1 MSRTTSTHRTH
12 RSHKAH
18 VGSHPHRYNR
28 RAIMPV
34 PVRIVL
40 GVLAVIAL
48 AAAGVSAAN
57 WSALTTNNTA
67 VNGLNA
73 TIAAYNRDSPD
84 LEKLRTA
91 QQQTDA
97 QFADAQRLD
106 ALQLPGVRETI
117 ATNAAESAR
126 LTKQIESD
134 LKKSSGSDSAQ
145 TASGQQAG
153 SSNNGDGSS
162 DTDKINKL
170 LEQNKQKI
178 DMKNVPDTSS
188 TTEGSNDESSAKP
201 W

>member
-1 MSRTTSTHRTH
+1 M
-12 RSHKAH
+12 
-18 VGSHPHRYNR
+18 
-28 RAIMPV
+28 
-34 PVRIVL
+34 
-40 GVLAVIAL
+40 AL

-97 QFADAQRLD
+97 QFADARRLD

-117 ATNAAESAR
+117 ASNAAESAR

-134 LKKSSGSDSAQ
+134 LKKSGGSDSAQ

-188 TTEGSNDESSAKP
+188 TTEGSNDDSSSKP

>member
-18 VGSHPHRYNR
+18 VGSHPRRHNR

-97 QFADAQRLD
+97 QFADARRLD

-117 ATNAAESAR
+117 AANAAESAR

-134 LKKSSGSDSAQ
+134 LKKNGGSDSAQ
-145 TASGQQAG
+145 TASGQQTG

-188 TTEGSNDESSAKP
+188 TTEGSNDDSSAKP